1 MLIRPPAPVIDTAT
15 GRHRNNRSLMIGIAI
30 TLALLAPFLFYFDT
44 ARSIVA
50 IWNSSE
56 TFAHGYIILPISLW
70 LIWRRRENFRAL
82 PPQPWWPALALI
94 AVVGMG
100 WFVARMG
107 AVQVVMQYAFAAL
120 IPAIALAVF
129 GRRLAWSLAFPL
141 LFVLLAVPFGDVFI
155 DPLISFTADFTV
167 RALQITGIPV
177 LRNGT
182 RFEIPSGS
190 WSVVEA
196 CSGVRYL
203 ISSITLGCLYAYLT
217 YRSTLR
223 RAAFMLTAVLVPIL
237 ANGLRAYMIV
247 MIGHLS
253 GMTMAVG
260 FDHLIYGWVFF
271 GLVMFLMFWIGSY
284 WREDPVA
291 QPAATLVGPAS
302 AATLASA
309 AGTAL
314 NVASPRA
321 ASPRAMLAIAIAVVA
336 VSAIWPLL
344 ATYNDRVTFN
354 PAPVQLA
361 APAVAWERAAN
372 SPITTL
378 PTGPDANTGAN
389 TGAGAAAGMMPAT
402 TSTSLAARWAPRF
415 AMPDARFVASFVPPA
430 NGADNAGNPA
440 TAAGVGT
447 PANTT
452 PVDLTILYYRNQRN
466 DKALI
471 SSTNRLVNEKDAYHQ
486 VRSSVRTERIGTRQL
501 AVREAEL
508 AGPGANLLV
517 WSWYWIDGDY
527 TASNYG
533 GKLMEARAKLLF
545 RGDDGAALLLATPV
559 GVDADAGR
567 TRLRAFL
574 AAALPGIDAALA
586 DAGKR

>member
-1 MLIRPPAPVIDTAT
+1 MLLNPAVRVIDTT
-15 GRHRNNRSLMIGIAI
+15 TSGRGRTSVVIGVLIA
-30 TLALLAPFLFYFDT
+30 LALLAPFLFYFDT
-44 ARSIVA
+44 AQSIVA

-70 LIWRRRENFRAL
+70 LIWRRRENFSLL
-82 PPQPWWPALALI
+82 PPHPFWPALALI
-94 AVVGMG
+94 AIVGAG
-100 WFVARMG
+100 WYVARMG

-120 IPAIALAVF
+120 IPSIALALL

-141 LFVLLAVPFGDVFI
+141 MFILLAVPFGEVFI

-167 RALQITGIPV
+167 RALQATGIPV

-217 YRSTLR
+217 YRSTVR

-253 GMTMAVG
+253 GMTLAVG
-260 FDHLIYGWVFF
+260 FDHLIYGWAFF

-284 WREDPVA
+284 WREDPA
-291 QPAATLVGPAS
+291 APPAMVVTRTDASGTVIPAM
-302 AATLASA
+302 A
-309 AGTAL
+309 
-314 NVASPRA
+314 VASTRLMQVA
-321 ASPRAMLAIAIAVVA
+321 AITVAAIALT
-336 VSAIWPLL
+336 AIWPLL
-344 ATYNDRVTFN
+344 AMYNDRVTFN
-354 PAPVQLA
+354 PAPVRLA
-361 APAVAWERAAN
+361 APAVGWAHN
-372 SPITTL
+372 SGNGDPGTE
-378 PTGPDANTGAN
+378 N
-389 TGAGAAAGMMPAT
+389 PAT
-402 TSTSLAARWAPRF
+402 DVFGKAATSAWTPRF
-415 AMPDARFVASFVPPA
+415 AVPEARLVDRFMAPA
-430 NGADNAGNPA
+430 GLSPG
-440 TAAGVGT
+440 
-447 PANTT
+447 

-466 DKALI
+466 GKALI
-471 SSTNRLVNEKDAYHQ
+471 SSTNRLVDEKDAFHQ
-486 VRSSVRTERIGTRQL
+486 VRSAVRTERIGDRQL

-508 AGPGANLLV
+508 AGPNANLLV
-517 WSWYWIDGDY
+517 WNWYWIDGNY

-545 RGDDGAALLLATPV
+545 RGDDGAALLLSTPV
-559 GVDADAGR
+559 TGDIEAAR
-567 TRLRAFL
+567 SRLRAFL
-574 AAALPGIDAALA
+574 STSLPGIDASLVAA
-586 DAGKR
+586 RKH